1 MDGEFTDDEDTESE
15 RLLWGFGVQKHLKK
29 VDVPKDGTM
38 RLTRF
43 KLLLDEKS
51 DATSHLRCTLEHITE
66 KLKKNRIIEGNV
78 DLVGD
83 FLQQLF
89 LHTKAMLEESAV
101 LRDNMPIEFVLSV
114 PAVWPAKASRTMEA
128 AIRKAVQLSGLGSL
142 KDDGLDDLF
151 IVSEPE
157 AAAACVL
164 EEDNYNIKVNLST
177 SICFCY

>member
-1 MDGEFTDDEDTESE
+1 
-15 RLLWGFGVQKHLKK
+15 
-29 VDVPKDGTM
+29 
-38 RLTRF
+38 
-43 KLLLDEKS
+43 
-51 DATSHLRCTLEHITE
+51 
-66 KLKKNRIIEGNV
+66 
-78 DLVGD
+78 
-83 FLQQLF
+83 
-89 LHTKAMLEESAV
+89 
-101 LRDNMPIEFVLSV
+101 
-114 PAVWPAKASRTMEA
+114 MEA